1 MLRLGAEA
9 WVLIDMPG
17 LSLRYAPILY
27 QIDPD
32 NICLLGGNGRRGYL
46 KDGVLISAK
55 TGALVR
61 LIYPACTI
69 TFDCRS

>member
-55 TGALVR
+55 TGVVVR
-61 LIYPACTI
+61 QIDPACE
-69 TFDCRS
+69 FKFKCPS